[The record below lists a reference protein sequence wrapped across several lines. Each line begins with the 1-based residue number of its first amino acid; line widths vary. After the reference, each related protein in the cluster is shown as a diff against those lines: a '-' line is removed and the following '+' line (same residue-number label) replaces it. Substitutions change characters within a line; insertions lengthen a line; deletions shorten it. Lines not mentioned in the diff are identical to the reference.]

1 MPSKA
6 VPRVYRPEENF
17 ELYIKHFNR
26 VAAANEWEEDALK
39 IAHLE
44 SKLTGKAL
52 RQFEVFIEEEP
63 DISYDDIT
71 RKLVKELIPS
81 TQKSI
86 DVFSQM
92 RLDDRSP
99 KEFYAALVKQSK
111 LAHGG
116 VTQEVRDMIV
126 KAQFLQALPVKLK
139 REAAK
144 QDSLADMEKDDLLNL
159 LTRIYEADIKDEELE
174 YEPTIARVKT
184 VEERL
189 HKLEDRDKARDEN
202 MSEMMN
208 IIKDMHGKLGNRQA
222 SRPSNGS
229 GSYQVGPTTQTSRR
243 NVRCFRCLKEGHM
256 IRECPNAV
264 ACTGC
269 KGEGHMRS
277 NCPKN

>member
-1 MPSKA
+1 M
-6 VPRVYRPEENF
+6 
-17 ELYIKHFNR
+17 
-26 VAAANEWEEDALK
+26 
-39 IAHLE
+39 
-44 SKLTGKAL
+44 
-52 RQFEVFIEEEP
+52 
-63 DISYDDIT
+63 
-71 RKLVKELIPS
+71 VKELIPS

-92 RLDDRSP
+92 RMDDRSP

-116 VTQEVRDMIV
+116 VTADVRNMIV

-159 LTRIYEADIKDEELE
+159 LTRLYEADMKDEELD

-189 HKLEDRDKARDEN
+189 QTLEDRDKARDVN
-202 MSEMMN
+202 MAEMMN

-222 SRPSNGS
+222 SNNGNR
-229 GSYQVGPTTQTSRR
+229 SYQARQTTQTPHR

-256 IRECPNAV
+256 IRDCPNAV